1 MRKRTRARESAL
13 QVLYQ
18 MDITGQDVQEAL
30 ENYWTAREDED
41 KVKEFS
47 RLLTK
52 GTAENMEMIDS
63 LISRYA
69 ENWEIKRM
77 AVIDRNVMRL
87 AVYELLYLEDIP
99 PKVSI
104 NEAIEL
110 AKKFGD
116 SESGKFVNGII
127 DKINK
132 CEEPCRKKA
141 EPRPLPLP

>member
-18 MDITGQDVQEAL
+18 MDITGQDVQEVL
-30 ENYWTAREDED
+30 ENYWTARQDED
-41 KVKEFS
+41 KIEEFS

-77 AVIDRNVMRL
+77 AVIDRNVIRL

-99 PKVSI
+99 PK
-104 NEAIEL
+104 AT
-110 AKKFGD
+110 
-116 SESGKFVNGII
+116 
-127 DKINK
+127 
-132 CEEPCRKKA
+132 
-141 EPRPLPLP
+141 